1 MWRLFYSLLLIFSLP
16 FIVLRLLI
24 RSAANPAYRARIGE
38 RFSFFDAPEF
48 DRANTTLIWL
58 HAVSVGETV
67 AALPLVKSLQ
77 AKHANLRFV
86 ITTTTPTGSDRVRSL
101 FGESVFHVYAPYD
114 LNFVLRRFLKKI
126 QPDLLILM
134 ETELWPNTIA
144 ACQQQGI
151 KILLANARLSEK
163 SALGYRRIASMS
175 RQMLSAVDAIAAQS
189 QQDVERLVALGAE
202 RNSTAVTGSLKFYLE
217 TDPHLSDRNHEAE
230 PFLSVRQSGR
240 QVVVFASTR
249 EGEEAIILRA
259 LSDLM
264 TLPNAPLCLLIPRH
278 PERFDQVAALV
289 RQQGFAVQRRSSAE
303 SLAPE
308 TQILLGDS
316 MGEMMDYYGLGHIAF
331 VGGSLVDT
339 GCQNVLEPAACSL
352 PVLVGPSQFNFAS
365 ICRQLETAEALL
377 TVKDA
382 ADLTQQLRLLLADP
396 ERRKRMG
403 DAGKQLIRSNRTALP
418 QVEARVAA
426 LLGLAG

>member
-1 MWRLFYSLLLIFSLP
+1 MWRLFYSLLLTFSLP
-16 FIVLRLLI
+16 FMIIRLLI
-24 RSAANPAYRARIGE
+24 KSAATPVYRARIGE
-38 RFSFFDAPEF
+38 RFSIFKTHEF
-48 DRANTTLIWL
+48 DTTNTILIWL
-58 HAVSVGETV
+58 HAVSVGETM
-67 AALPLVKSLQ
+67 AAVPLVKSLQ
-77 AKHANLRFV
+77 AKHANLRFI
-86 ITTTTPTGSDRVRSL
+86 ITTTTPTGSDRVRCL
-101 FGESVFHVYAPYD
+101 FGDTVFHVYAPYD
-114 LNFVLRRFLKKI
+114 LGFVLRRFLQKI
-126 QPDLLILM
+126 KPDLLILM

-163 SALGYRRIASMS
+163 SALGYRWISSLS

-202 RNSTAVTGSLKFYLE
+202 RSSTEVTGSLKFYLDI
-217 TDPHLSDRNHEAE
+217 DPQLINRNQQVE

-240 QVVVFASTR
+240 RVIVFASTR
-249 EGEEAIILRA
+249 EGEEATILRA
-259 LSDLM
+259 LSGLM
-264 TLPNAPLCLLIPRH
+264 TLPDAPLCLLIPRH
-278 PERFDQVAALV
+278 PERFDKVATLA
-289 RQQGFAVQRRSSAE
+289 RQQGFVVQSRSSSE
-303 SLAPE
+303 TIAPE

-365 ICRQLETAEALL
+365 ICRQLEKADALL

-382 ADLTQQLRLLLADP
+382 ADLMDQLRLLLADP
-396 ERRKRMG
+396 ERRRRMG
-403 DAGKQLIRSNRTALP
+403 DAGKQLTQANRTALP
-418 QVEARVAA
+418 KVESKVAA

>member
-1 MWRLFYSLLLIFSLP
+1 
-16 FIVLRLLI
+16 
-24 RSAANPAYRARIGE
+24 
-38 RFSFFDAPEF
+38 
-48 DRANTTLIWL
+48 
-58 HAVSVGETV
+58 
-67 AALPLVKSLQ
+67 
-77 AKHANLRFV
+77 
-86 ITTTTPTGSDRVRSL
+86 
-101 FGESVFHVYAPYD
+101 
-114 LNFVLRRFLKKI
+114 
-126 QPDLLILM
+126 
-134 ETELWPNTIA
+134 
-144 ACQQQGI
+144 
-151 KILLANARLSEK
+151 
-163 SALGYRRIASMS
+163 
-175 RQMLSAVDAIAAQS
+175 
-189 QQDVERLVALGAE
+189 
-202 RNSTAVTGSLKFYLE
+202 
-217 TDPHLSDRNHEAE
+217 
-230 PFLSVRQSGR
+230 
-240 QVVVFASTR
+240 
-249 EGEEAIILRA
+249 
-259 LSDLM
+259 M
-264 TLPNAPLCLLIPRH
+264 TLPDAPLCLLIPRH
-278 PERFDQVAALV
+278 PERFDQVAALA

-303 SLAPE
+303 SLAPG